1 MAMNEVDQSCN
12 ASSGDDVGKSV
23 SSAGKASA
31 TAYGRALGLLGRRE
45 HSRRELRDK
54 LIARGIT
61 DDEAD
66 AALTR
71 LDDKGFQ
78 SDQRFAEMLARSRIA
93 QGHGPIR
100 ILAELRLKG
109 IDAHTAQIAIDQQHP
124 DWQVLAADL
133 CRRRFRGVAANHA
146 ERSKRANFLVRR
158 GFPAAIARS
167 AIDAGSGDN
176 DGE

>member
-1 MAMNEVDQSCN
+1 MNKGDDSHPEMGEDIDASP
-12 ASSGDDVGKSV
+12 SSGRKT
-23 SSAGKASA
+23 AI

-54 LIARGIT
+54 LIARGIA
-61 DDEAD
+61 DDEAE
-66 AALTR
+66 AALVQ

-78 SDQRFAEMLARSRIA
+78 SDQRFAEMLVRSRIA

-109 IDAHTAQIAIDQQHP
+109 IDTGTAQSAIDDQSA
-124 DWQVLAADL
+124 DWQALAIDL
-133 CRRRFRGVAANHA
+133 CRRRFRGSAADYT
-146 ERSKRANFLVRR
+146 ERSKRANFLARR
-158 GFPAAIARS
+158 GFPSAIARS
-167 AIDAGSGDN
+167 AADAGTGDN

>member
-1 MAMNEVDQSCN
+1 MSEIGDDNHGCGDDIG
-12 ASSGDDVGKSV
+12 ASSSA
-23 SSAGKASA
+23 AGKASA
-31 TAYGRALGLLGRRE
+31 SAYGRALGLLGRRE
-45 HSRRELRDK
+45 HSRRELKDK
-54 LIARGIT
+54 LVARGIA

-66 AALTR
+66 AALTK
-71 LDDKGFQ
+71 LGDKGFQ

-109 IDAHTAQIAIDQQHP
+109 IDADTAQSAIDGQGA
-124 DWQVLAADL
+124 DWQALATDL
-133 CRRRFRGVAANHA
+133 CRRRFRGPAADHA
-146 ERSKRANFLVRR
+146 ARGKRAGFLARR

-167 AIDAGSGDN
+167 AAKADAGDN

>member
-1 MAMNEVDQSCN
+1 MAMNEVDDSN
-12 ASSGDDVGKSV
+12 NPSSGDVGKSPP
-23 SSAGKASA
+23 STGKAST

-54 LIARGIT
+54 LIARGIAG
-61 DDEAD
+61 DEAD
-66 AALTR
+66 VALSR

-109 IDAHTAQIAIDQQHP
+109 IDVHTAQAALDEQQA
-124 DWQVLAADL
+124 DWPMLATDL
-133 CRRRFRGVAANHA
+133 CRRRFRGVAADHA
-146 ERSKRANFLVRR
+146 ERSKRANFLARR

-167 AIDAGSGDN
+167 AVNAGCGDN